1 MIQLKFISVVKKKT
15 VQNLGLCLLVL
26 TVLACGCVP
35 DKSRIDEK
43 LVGGWQAQEF
53 IGTGGDAL
61 NVVHQMELKA
71 DGTARRLEGSDV
83 VSGKWWVWNGGLYF
97 TKGEEDFFIGDYSI
111 EGNTMLTTSGK
122 RKLVWHRQ

>member
-1 MIQLKFISVVKKKT
+1 MIRQNFISVMKKKT

-26 TVLACGCVP
+26 VVLACGCVP
-35 DKSRIDEK
+35 DKTKIDEK

-71 DGTARRLEGSDV
+71 DGTARRLEGGDV
-83 VSGKWWVWNGGLYF
+83 VSGKWWVWNGQLYF
-97 TKGEEDFFIGDYSI
+97 TKNDEDYNLGNYSI
-111 EGNTMLTTSGK
+111 EGNTMLTTNGN